1 MCSLFIALIP
11 PHSSLL
17 LFSSLLLSLSFGLR
31 CTDSN
36 RLQWRSVCLW
46 ETEAQT
52 KRRYRNMASRHFSRR
67 VIQYEWNTS
76 SSACVCLRSV
86 FVRRD
91 DGGVMRYHNCCYS
104 RVNHIHRFWSEHTF
118 RLQIVLLCLTNNQT
132 GHNRYSVS
140 DNKQWGEFNR
150 YWTVEIVIYL
160 STTTEWHKYLQIS
173 K

>member
-91 DGGVMRYHNCCYS
+91 DGGETKTSWEICVHQTDRETK
-104 RVNHIHRFWSEHTF
+104 RWRDKIEQPRQKRERRRETQSET
-118 RLQIVLLCLTNNQT
+118 
-132 GHNRYSVS
+132 
-140 DNKQWGEFNR
+140 
-150 YWTVEIVIYL
+150 IYL
-160 STTTEWHKYLQIS
+160 VCVLGWLVCST
-173 K
+173 